1 MAGSTRT
8 YPSGWPKNQNRGCH
22 SSGSPPPSGMKKC
35 VPNMRSKTI
44 MASAEVSTGRAS
56 SNRMATMNR
65 DQTVSGMR
73 NRVMPGARM
82 LMMVVM

>member
-1 MAGSTRT
+1 MAGNTRMYT
-8 YPSGWPKNQNRGCH
+8 SGWPKNQNRCCH
-22 SSGSPPPSGMKKC
+22 NSGSPPPSGMKKW

-56 SNRMATMNR
+56 SNRMATINS
-65 DQTVSGMR
+65 DQMVSGMR